1 MGSAL
6 VDCPLDG
13 AHRGEASWANNDL
26 YRWARVRVER
36 SAGHSCDHPLDW
48 SFRSLLVQI
57 VICSFVRAEVWGWPL
72 LKALTGWVDHP
83 EGASR
88 TVISE
93 AWYGARWRGR
103 CRADSK
109 YLEVVTK
116 QGDVNLG
123 KKVLKAKRVLKI
135 VMKQSI
141 VSWAERAAKN
151 LTKQGNVI
159 WAKRRCKKM

>member
-1 MGSAL
+1 M
-6 VDCPLDG
+6 
-13 AHRGEASWANNDL
+13 
-26 YRWARVRVER
+26 
-36 SAGHSCDHPLDW
+36 
-48 SFRSLLVQI
+48 
-57 VICSFVRAEVWGWPL
+57 
-72 LKALTGWVDHP
+72 KALTGWVDHP

-93 AWYGARWRGR
+93 AWYGARCRGR

-116 QGDVNLG
+116 QDDVNLG
-123 KKVLKAKRVLKI
+123 KRVLKAKRVLKI

-141 VSWAERAAKN
+141 VSWAKRAAKN

-159 WAKRRCKKM
+159 